1 MIQFV
6 INNELMMQSN
16 PERLD
21 SMKRSINEKVNTFTV
36 KSNCIVNNT
45 KTLAANNAGDRV
57 AKNIAR
63 QFNRGDN

>member
-21 SMKRSINEKVNTFTV
+21 SMKRSINEKVNAFTV
-36 KSNCIVNNT
+36 KSRCV
-45 KTLAANNAGDRV
+45 AANMENLTATDVSGRV
-57 AKNIAR
+57 TKNIAR
-63 QFNRGDN
+63 QFDRNEN